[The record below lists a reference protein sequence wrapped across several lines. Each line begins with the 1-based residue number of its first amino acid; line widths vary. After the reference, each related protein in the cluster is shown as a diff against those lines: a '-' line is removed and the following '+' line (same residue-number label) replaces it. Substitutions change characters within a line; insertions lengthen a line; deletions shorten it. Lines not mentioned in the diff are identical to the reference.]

1 MKHNSR
7 LALPTALFLGIAASA
22 LSAYREYAEPPPG
35 DPCLT
40 NRFGRSWSD
49 PIFKGF
55 LVADGEYVDAP
66 YVVEQRGYKVF
77 VNNVQVERVNPLC
90 VLPRPFTPLAE
101 DPGMPTDLTR
111 SSSLA
116 EMTMH
121 PILLRKN
128 RHWDHLGLRGAERI
142 RRQIDYFKAMPN
154 VADAV
159 ETDPMCGNT
168 MLTLTDHRGNSLG
181 IMIQTEPYVP
191 KPIPEPELHRM
202 AVHSRRYVAGILR
215 LNGLLLADNGCVF
228 SHGTGAVNVPRLRE
242 IVGTLEGVFSI
253 EEKVRQLKVLGH
265 VPKHLDVERAATYY
279 HIRDFR
285 GSDQLRIRLSEDES
299 WRDGTDQVPHA
310 LTNGWRRIQPKFVR
324 EKQQRPTDADQGAS
338 GAVSNVA
345 ERADTRGSVTDTGSQ
360 TSMPS
365 GSEGSPSNDGQR
377 VRVAVLAGI
386 AVLLAVSVFM
396 LKKARRMNPD
406 GG

>member
-55 LVADGEYVDAP
+55 LIVDGKYIDAP

-77 VNNVQVERVNPLC
+77 VNNVQVERVNPRC
-90 VLPRPFTPLAE
+90 VLPLTFPPLAQ
-101 DPGMPTDLTR
+101 DPGMPTGLTR
-111 SSSLA
+111 SSTLG

-121 PILLRKN
+121 PMLRRKN
-128 RHWDHLGLRGAERI
+128 RHWDHLGLRGRERI
-142 RRQIDYFKAMPN
+142 ERQIAYFKAMPN
-154 VADAV
+154 VADVV
-159 ETDPMCGNT
+159 ETDPEFGGT
-168 MLTLTDHRGNSLG
+168 MLELTDHLGNSLG
-181 IMIQTEPYVP
+181 IRIQTEPYVP

-215 LNGLLLADNGCVF
+215 LNGLLMVNFGGVL
-228 SHGTGAVNVPRLRE
+228 SHTTGGINPSELKSIAEV
-242 IVGTLEGVFSI
+242 LEAPI
-253 EEKVRQLKVLGH
+253 APEQKLQMLKELH
-265 VPKHLDVERAATYY
+265 HIPKHHTVETADKHY
-279 HIRDFR
+279 HLTDFE
-285 GSDQLRIRLSEDES
+285 SSPQLWKRLSGDAS

-396 LKKARRMNPD
+396 LKKARR
-406 GG
+406 

>member
-181 IMIQTEPYVP
+181 IMIQTEPYVA
-191 KPIPEPELHRM
+191 KPIPERELHEI
-202 AVHSRRYVAGILR
+202 AVQFRRSVAGTLR
-215 LNGLLLADNGCVF
+215 SGALLTAGNGCV
-228 SHGTGAVNVPRLRE
+228 SRTCSGPDGTSRWRKYFEVLSGNLSP
-242 IVGTLEGVFSI
+242 
-253 EEKVRQLKVLGH
+253 EEKLVHLKTMDFAADYDTVATVRRFYSLDGFKPTPQLWKR
-265 VPKHLDVERAATYY
+265 LDGDETWKEGA
-279 HIRDFR
+279 D
-285 GSDQLRIRLSEDES
+285 RILYN
-299 WRDGTDQVPHA
+299 
-310 LTNGWRRIQPKFVR
+310 LTNGWLHIEPKFMR
-324 EKQQRPTDADQGAS
+324 EKQQRPSDADQGAS